1 MVHMIRVVQLRRG
14 SERRVALVDEPRLRL
29 LANVETLYELAGVAL
44 ARSRPLMA
52 LVEDSVSPLK
62 PLSDDALDYD
72 AVYAGKSAWRKPKSP
87 ACTSSIMTAAHG
99 GSAWRQATS
108 FPITRSKKRIT

>member
-1 MVHMIRVVQLRRG
+1 MVPMIRLVQLRRG
-14 SERRVALVDEPRLRL
+14 GERRVALVDEPRLRL
-29 LANVETLYELAGVAL
+29 LANVETLYELAGAAL

-72 AVYAGKSAWRKPKSP
+72 AVYAGKSAWRSEEH
-87 ACTSSIMTAAHG
+87 TSELQSRRDIVC
-99 GSAWRQATS
+99 RLLLE
-108 FPITRSKKRIT
+108 KKKI